1 MKKSILVA
9 ALIALVC
16 GVFANAAQAPTAKQP
31 QPKSKGEVEAIQAMF
46 NAQDP
51 DARIAA
57 AENLITKYA
66 DTEFKGVALLLAAMS
81 CQQKND
87 VEKMQIYAE
96 RTIEVDA
103 NNYNA
108 MLMLASSIAQRARE
122 HDLDREEKLGRA
134 EKYGKKAIELIAAA
148 AKPNP
153 NITDEQWEAAKKDM
167 TAQAHEA
174 LGMAQSAR
182 KKYDLAI
189 AEFKLSV
196 DGAATPDPG
205 TFLRLGDALHQVGK
219 YDEAIANFDKVM
231 ANANSPAQIK
241 QFAQSLRVRS
251 VQARDKGKPA
261 APATPAAAPAAA
273 PAPAAPAAPAAATKK
288 P

>member
-1 MKKSILVA
+1 MKKSMVVA
-9 ALIALVC
+9 VLIALVG
-16 GVFANAAQAPTAKQP
+16 GVFASAQEAAKQP
-31 QPKSKGEVEAIQAMF
+31 QPKSKGELEAIQAMF

-66 DTEFKGVALLLAAMS
+66 DTEFKSVALLIAAMS

-87 VEKMQIYAE
+87 VERMMVYAE
-96 RTIEVDA
+96 RTLEADPA
-103 NNYNA
+103 NYNA
-108 MLMLASSIAQRARE
+108 MLMLASATAQRTRE
-122 HDLDREEKLGRA
+122 HDLDREEKLTQA
-134 EKYGKKAIELIAAA
+134 EKYANKAIQLIATAP
-148 AKPNP
+148 KPNP
-153 NITDEQWEAAKKDM
+153 NVTDEQWEAAKKDM

-189 AEFKLSV
+189 AEFKLAVES
-196 DGAATPDPG
+196 AANPEPATR
-205 TFLRLGDALHQVGK
+205 LRLGDAYHQVGK
-219 YDEAIANFDKVM
+219 YDEAIECFDKVM
-231 ANANSPAQIK
+231 SDQNAAPQIK

-251 VQARDKGKPA
+251 VQARDKGKPSAPA
-261 APATPAAAPAAA
+261 APTSPSTPAA
-273 PAPAAPAAPAAATKK
+273 PAPVETKK

>member
-16 GVFANAAQAPTAKQP
+16 GVFAAAEQAPKTKPP
-31 QPKSKGEVEAIQAMF
+31 QPKSKGELEAIQTMF

-51 DARIAA
+51 DTRIAA

-87 VEKMQIYAE
+87 VVKMMVYAE
-96 RTIEVDA
+96 RTLEADPV
-103 NNYNA
+103 NYNA
-108 MLMLASSIAQRARE
+108 MLMLASATAQRTRE
-122 HDLDREEKLGRA
+122 FDLDREEKLGQA
-134 EKYGKKAIELIAAA
+134 EKNAKKAIELIAAA
-148 AKPNP
+148 VKPNP
-153 NITDEQWEAAKKDM
+153 TITDEQWEAAKKDM
-167 TAQAHEA
+167 TSQAHEA
-174 LGMAQSAR
+174 LGMAQSVR

-196 DGAATPDPG
+196 EGAANPDPA
-205 TFLRLGDALHQVGK
+205 TYLRLGDALHQSGK
-219 YDEAIANFDKVM
+219 YDEAVAAFDKVM
-231 ANANSPAQIK
+231 ANANAVPQLK
-241 QFAQSLRVRS
+241 QLAQSLRVRA

-261 APATPAAAPAAA
+261 APATPAAAPNPGAQQ
-273 PAPAAPAAPAAATKK
+273 APAAPAAKK